1 MFSSLGPLFKATFR
15 QAEQLDTRMGIR
27 KDDPRDENEK
37 RDPREDGPEG
47 DSLWEDSM
55 GVSIAALRAFLVDF
69 VDGKTGS
76 PPSGAAPR
84 SPSGAPL
91 PAPPAGPEHRP
102 AQDTK
107 HARAV
112 QAYQSMADKTAGS
125 VYQAP
130 PPPPAAAAPAGDVDL
145 VQSEDVRAIHGL
157 IADLKLLEEAGHA
170 ELVLEKS
177 KSFLGALQAA
187 VARLKSRI

>member
-27 KDDPRDENEK
+27 KDDPRNENEK
-37 RDPREDGPEG
+37 RDPREDGPED

-76 PPSGAAPR
+76 PLSGAAPR

-91 PAPPAGPEHRP
+91 PVPPAGPEQRP

-125 VYQAP
+125 AYQAP
-130 PPPPAAAAPAGDVDL
+130 PPPPPAGDVDL

-177 KSFLGALQAA
+177 ESFIGALQAA
-187 VARLKSRI
+187 VARLKSGI